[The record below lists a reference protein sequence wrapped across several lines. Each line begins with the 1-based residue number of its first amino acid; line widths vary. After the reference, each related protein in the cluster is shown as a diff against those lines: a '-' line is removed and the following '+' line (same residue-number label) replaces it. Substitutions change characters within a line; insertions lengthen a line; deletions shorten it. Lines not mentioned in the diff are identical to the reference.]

1 MPSSVQTILWDAKN
15 ATQEFFAYLVKHNLR
30 VVGSRLARAAT
41 GATKLMKDPQYLV
54 CGHVLLAIM
63 QQMQL
68 EQKLEMRPA
77 LYVKL
82 DISVKV
88 EIATKLFVNLD
99 IIAQQELLEQLNS
112 LALLVPTS
120 HFIEFKVLQAA
131 KPVK

>member
-1 MPSSVQTILWDAKN
+1 MPSLAQKISWDAKN
-15 ATQEFFAYLVKHNLR
+15 VSQEFFAYLVKHNLR
-30 VVGSRLARAAT
+30 VVGFRLARAAT
-41 GATKLMKDPQYLV
+41 GAIKLMKDPQYLV

-77 LYVKL
+77 LYVRL

-99 IIAQQELLEQLNS
+99 IIVQQELVEQLNS
-112 LALLVPTS
+112 LVLLVHTS
-120 HFIEFKVLQAA
+120 HYMEFKFLQAA
-131 KPVK
+131 KAA